1 MIGMEQHR
9 KGFWGVWQNS
19 ISGLD
24 WWSPYNY
31 QVLHHNIGEDMQ
43 VANSILKYFLL
54 SKKNQFVSPAVCK
67 VEQGSP
73 E

>member
-24 WWSPYNY
+24 WCSPYN
-31 QVLHHNIGEDMQ
+31 N
-43 VANSILKYFLL
+43 LL
-54 SKKNQFVSPAVCK
+54 GPTSQYWRRYASSK
-67 VEQGSP
+67 
-73 E
+73 